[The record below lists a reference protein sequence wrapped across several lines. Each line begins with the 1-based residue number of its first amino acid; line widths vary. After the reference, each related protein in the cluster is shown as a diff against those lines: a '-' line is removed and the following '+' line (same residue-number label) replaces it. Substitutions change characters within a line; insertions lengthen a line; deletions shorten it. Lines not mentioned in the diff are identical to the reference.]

1 MENQLDAVFLL
12 KLIHAAAGIQE
23 LLLAG
28 EERMAAGANFDAQLF
43 LGRASFSELPQAQV
57 TLVTLY
63 LG

>member
-1 MENQLDAVFLL
+1 MEEQLNAVFLL
-12 KLIHAAAGIQE
+12 ELINSAAGIQE

-43 LGRASFSELPQAQV
+43 LGRASFKGVPQAQV